1 MESAWGEEVCV
12 ICGQLLLGSEEEDVD
27 DDDDDDNDNDNDNDD
42 DFEHIDGGTMSM
54 LG

>member
-1 MESAWGEEVCV
+1 M
-12 ICGQLLLGSEEEDVD
+12 GSEEEDVD
-27 DDDDDDNDNDNDNDD
+27 DDDDDDDD